1 MKTPRSSSET
11 KPIVSQAPRVRI
23 ALSVFEES
31 SLKSGQRGVNV
42 SRDVSPSLEELHALE
57 ERGQSTSGR
66 VGERERHYITEGQ
79 REVQKRKF
87 GEQVNSLFSRRFF
100 SRGGLFFLGVGGEVG
115 RGMTKGMEL
124 RT

>member
-1 MKTPRSSSET
+1 M
-11 KPIVSQAPRVRI
+11 
-23 ALSVFEES
+23 
-31 SLKSGQRGVNV
+31 NV

-66 VGERERHYITEGQ
+66 VRERVRHYITEGQ

-100 SRGGLFFLGVGGEVG
+100 SRGGDFIFFRGWGVRSAEG
-115 RGMTKGMEL
+115 
-124 RT
+124 